1 MHRIL
6 IVDDNPLLA
15 QTVGGWLSEAGYEP
29 IVAPTGADA
38 LRHIHADAPDLIL
51 LDLNLPDLT
60 GLSLCSA
67 LKENEETARIPVV
80 VLTASDSFDD
90 RVSALDIGAD
100 DFLTKPVAREE
111 LLARTRS
118 LLRAKGLSDRLLLS
132 FYQLD
137 DLGSFAEHFTENI
150 AADLNPMDAAVRIA
164 LQILGPKPGQSGRP
178 AFAWSGTRGRSGFY
192 GLNYYFTDGVW
203 TSHDG
208 RIAIPALESA
218 LAPYDRGGG
227 NYATNEPPSPAL
239 LDLIGAPASLHLQNL
254 VAVWMEHTVL
264 VVAGYPWNVGSYE
277 FPLLRA
283 TLRHW
288 MVFQRIWEETRQT
301 EQAFFYTME
310 ALALAAEFHD
320 PNTASHIRRVNAYA
334 GLVAQALGKEPRF
347 VRAISKCGQ
356 MHDVGKITIPV
367 TILRKPLPLDGSERE
382 IMCNH
387 TVNGAAILG
396 NSPHLAMAATIAR
409 SHHENYDGSG
419 YPDSLYEDAIPIE
432 ARIIKVVDIYDALRT
447 LRPYKRTYAHED
459 ALKVLRSGDGR
470 VSPAHLDPEVLSAFL
485 DHQKEAGRLFDE
497 VTGTVT

>member
-1 MHRIL
+1 MNRIL
-6 IVDDNPLLA
+6 IVDDNPLLT
-15 QTVGGWLSEAGYEP
+15 QTVGDWLRGAGYEP
-29 IVAPTGADA
+29 IAAHTGGEA
-38 LRHIHADAPDLIL
+38 LREIGTEAPDLIL

-60 GLSLCSA
+60 GLSLCAS

-80 VLTASDSFDD
+80 VLTASESFDD

-100 DFLTKPVAREE
+100 DFLTKPVAQAE

-118 LLRAKGLSDRLLLS
+118 LLRAKRLSDRLLLS

-137 DLGSFAEHFTENI
+137 DLGSFAEHFTEHI

-164 LQILGPKPGQSGRP
+164 LQILGPKPGQAGRP
-178 AFAWSGTRGRSGFY
+178 EFAWSGTRGRSGFY
-192 GLNYYFTDGVW
+192 GLNYYYMDGIW
-203 TSHDG
+203 KNSDG
-208 RIAIPALESA
+208 RIDVSALESA

-227 NYATNEPPSPAL
+227 NYATNDPPNPTL
-239 LDLIGAPASLHLQNL
+239 LDLVGAPRALQLKNM
-254 VAVWMEHTVL
+254 VAVWMDHTVL
-264 VVAGYPWNVGSYE
+264 LVAGYPWSVGSYE

-283 TLRHW
+283 TMRHW

-320 PNTASHIRRVNAYA
+320 ANTASHIRRVNAYA
-334 GLVAQALGKEPRF
+334 GMVAQGMGREPKFTRS
-347 VRAISKCGQ
+347 ISKCGQ

-367 TILRKPLPLDGSERE
+367 TILRKPMPLDSSERE

-432 ARIIKVVDIYDALRT
+432 ARIVKVIDIYDALRT
-447 LRPYKRTYAHED
+447 QRPYKRAYSHED
-459 ALKVLRSGDGR
+459 ALKVLRVGDGR
-470 VSPAHLDPEVLSAFL
+470 VSPAHLDPMVLSAFL
-485 DHQKEAGRLFDE
+485 DHQKEAGRLYDE
-497 VTGTVT
+497 VTGTAA